1 VARTGRPF
9 FRQGANAGILI
20 LERYFFPSENL
31 ISHCGFIPPP
41 RSVMTTGG
49 LCLSQTRRTS
59 GGSLAIP
66 TGVIF
71 PSLISFQDPRYVIL
85 RPVGPLSPRRIP
97 YHHLSSSKRLYH
109 PSIQPKH
116 RASSR
121 AWRDGN
127 LSFFGGC
134 L

>member
-1 VARTGRPF
+1 MTF
-9 FRQGANAGILI
+9 L
-20 LERYFFPSENL
+20 
-31 ISHCGFIPPP
+31 
-41 RSVMTTGG
+41 SVQESSPLWWFSPATSIGDDQGG

-121 AWRDGN
+121 AWQDGN
-127 LSFFGGC
+127 LSFFGGR